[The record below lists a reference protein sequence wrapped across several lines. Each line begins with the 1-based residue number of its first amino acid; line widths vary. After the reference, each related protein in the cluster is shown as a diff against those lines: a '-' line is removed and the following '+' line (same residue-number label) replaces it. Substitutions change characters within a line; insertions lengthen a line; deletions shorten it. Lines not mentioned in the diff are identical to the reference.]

1 MPYLEAMSH
10 LSSGNVWLFWFPKQ
24 YLLGL
29 VYLCNLIYNKMSD
42 KSIYLDVYAEETPN
56 PETMK
61 FVFTSMILPDDAMDF
76 PTKDKAQVSPL
87 AKSLFEFSFVNG
99 VFIMNNFVTITRLAG
114 TEWHEVIPILKAF
127 LKAYVEADE
136 PIVIERSAPHKYTGA
151 DSVVVAQILDVLDTY
166 IKPAVETDGGM
177 ISFKSFEDGIV
188 TVELKGSC
196 SGCPSSTVTL
206 KRGIEGMLTR
216 MVPEVKEVVAENL

>member
-1 MPYLEAMSH
+1 MNMENTTPYLDIYTEA
-10 LSSGNVWLFWFPKQ
+10 
-24 YLLGL
+24 
-29 VYLCNLIYNKMSD
+29 
-42 KSIYLDVYAEETPN
+42 TPN

-61 FVFTSMILPDDAMDF
+61 FVFNRMILPDDAVDY
-76 PTKDKAQVSPL
+76 PTKEKAAESPL

-99 VFIMNNFVTITRLAG
+99 VFIMNNFVTITRVAG
-114 TEWHEVIPILKAF
+114 TEWHEVNPIVKEF
-127 LKAYVEADE
+127 LKAYIEAGE
-136 PIVIERSAPHKYTGA
+136 PIVLNRTTPHKYEGA
-151 DSVVVAQILDVLDTY
+151 DSLVVAQILEILDTY

-177 ISFKSFEDGIV
+177 ISFKSFEEGKV

-216 MVPEVKEVVAENL
+216 MVPEVKEVVAESL